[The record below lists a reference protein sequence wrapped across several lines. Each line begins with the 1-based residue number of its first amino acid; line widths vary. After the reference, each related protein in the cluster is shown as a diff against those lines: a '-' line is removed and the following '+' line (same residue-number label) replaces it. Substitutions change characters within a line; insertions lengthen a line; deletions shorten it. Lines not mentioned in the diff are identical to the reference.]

1 MKRILSIII
10 ALSFVMMSLPV
21 AYASETSLDFIP
33 DNNISDIE
41 TLSENNTDTYALNET
56 YERGTFTLTEKHY
69 LERNPGNVTF
79 NAWKPDNFTDS
90 ISGRVYN
97 ASGDPRD
104 EAILK
109 FETTAQGLNAEDKVI
124 LTVAVRAQTAL
135 GVSGGS
141 VRIVGIVDENYA
153 FNGTLPTVDR
163 NYTFTT
169 TEGLTLDFKEYS
181 FDVTS
186 YVKARIQSGAPSI
199 SFLVEL
205 VDSDWK
211 TGDSSVSMDL
221 ALAPYN
227 VAPRLEYKKT
237 ILSDLSYDGNNINI
251 KDGTYTYVVTLDDD
265 TTVPY
270 VSASADNSTVDII
283 QATQV
288 PGTAVIN
295 VDTFGTN
302 TQYKVNFI
310 TPDYEGAVVTESAFI
325 ATRSTSN
332 GRFDANLTS
341 YNVNDDNKYVQVRT
355 DSSTKVRQEGA
366 VVFDIENLLG
376 IPADKKAVLTVYG
389 YGNAA
394 AVNAHTKVEIRG
406 VTGEG
411 VTAGGKYG
419 TDVDYTFKSDIAVT
433 SDPQTAYK
441 FDVTDYLK
449 SKIANSE
456 ETATFAVRVEEGGNS
471 TTLYWYYGGTRKPTL
486 TFEEITAELSD
497 IKVDGVSIDGFESSK
512 TDYTH
517 LLSYNYQ
524 GIPEVTGVTKDSG
537 ATAVTD
543 GPSSVPGTATIE
555 VTTPGGKTK
564 TYTVYLDRA
573 EISTKL
579 TDIKVDGV
587 SIDGFESSKTVYTHY
602 LPDNYQGLPVIS
614 VTKKDNV
621 ASENIVLC
629 DTIPGTVY
637 IDVENFSGKLT
648 TYKIKLCYESSKTQP
663 TTYTILPKVTYLDSL
678 GTVIDEIPEN
688 APVKAVL
695 NLKELR
701 DYDNIT
707 FVTALYDDGFMV
719 DKVSSKKQGNETS
732 LTNTLNVTLSDV
744 SKAQIKSFIL
754 NDYKNG
760 NSIINCATL
769 TSTNNNLKALSFNN
783 SIIAGFNKSIL
794 NYKFKVPASVLNY
807 PELSFKAEDS
817 GVKTEITYPA
827 KLSGIVNVKTTANN
841 GDSKTYSVEF
851 EREDA
856 KVTNVT
862 MDYESFDPNSN
873 LKIYENIQNPVYSGE
888 NEVISEITNPILLHT
903 GRTYLVKNMD
913 EKLLGGTFISL
924 PMDGFIPTTNTKM
937 PEYLNKTGFITFDI
951 NRSATVYV
959 SWRTTAPP
967 QWVTAEGFTNVTNAA
982 KNLIAESDT
991 KISSMEYTYKKHY
1004 DVPEWSETPVTVSL
1018 GATSNH
1024 TYWWIIVVFDE

>member
-10 ALSFVMMSLPV
+10 VLSFILMSVPV
-21 AYASETSLDFIP
+21 AYTSETSLDFIP

-41 TLSENNTDTYALNET
+41 TLSENNTDIYALNET
-56 YERGTFTLTEKHY
+56 YERGTFTLKEKHY
-69 LERNPGNVTF
+69 LERNTGNVTF
-79 NAWKPDNFTDS
+79 SAWKPDNFTDS

-109 FETTAQGLNAEDKVI
+109 FETTAEGLNADDKVI

-169 TEGLTLDFKEYS
+169 TEGLSLDFKEYS

-199 SFLVEL
+199 SFLVEF

-211 TGDSSVSMDL
+211 NGDSSVYMDL

-227 VAPRLEYKKT
+227 VVPHLEYKKT

-270 VSASADNSTVDII
+270 VSALADNSTVDII

-288 PGTAVIN
+288 PGTAVIKVN
-295 VDTFGTN
+295 TYGVE

-310 TPDYEGAVVTESAFI
+310 TDDYIGTATAVGVFN
-325 ATRSTSN
+325 ATRSTTH

-389 YGNAA
+389 YGNVA
-394 AVNAHTKVEIRG
+394 AVNAQTKVEIRG

-419 TDVDYTFKSDIAVT
+419 TDVDYSLKSDIAVT
-433 SDPQTAYK
+433 SDSQTAYK

-456 ETATFAVRVEEGGNS
+456 ETATFAVRVEEGGNA
-471 TTLYWYYGGTRKPTL
+471 TTFYWYYGGTRKPTI
-486 TFEEITAELSD
+486 TFEEISAELSD
-497 IKVDGVSIDGFESSK
+497 IKVDGVSVADFSSAK

-517 LLSYNYQ
+517 LLSYDYQ

-537 ATAVTD
+537 ATAVTEE
-543 GPSSVPGTATIE
+543 PSSVPGIATIE

-573 EISTKL
+573 EISTEL

-587 SIDGFESSKTVYTHY
+587 SIDGFESSKTIYTHY
-602 LPDNYQGLPVIS
+602 LADNYQGFPAIS

-663 TTYTILPKVTYLDSL
+663 TTYTTLPKVTYTDAV
-678 GTVIDEIPEN
+678 GTVIDAVPAN
-688 APVKAVL
+688 ATVNATL
-695 NLKELR
+695 DLRELR
-701 DYDNIT
+701 DEDNIT
-707 FVTALYDDGFMV
+707 FVTALYNDGFMI

-807 PELSFKAEDS
+807 PELLFKTEDS

-827 KLSGIVNVKTTANN
+827 KLSGTVNIKTTANN

-862 MDYESFDPNSN
+862 MDYASFDPNSN
-873 LKIYENIQNPVYSGE
+873 LKIYENIQNPIYSGA

-903 GRTYLVKNMD
+903 GRTYLVKNMED
-913 EKLLGGTFISL
+913 KFLGGTFISL

-937 PEYLNKTGFITFDI
+937 AEYLDKTGFITFDI
-951 NRSATVYV
+951 NRSATVYIAWNDV
-959 SWRTTAPP
+959 SMPAWAS
-967 QWVTAEGFTNVTNAA
+967 AEGFTEVSNATENITA
-982 KNLIAESDT
+982 TSDT
-991 KISSMEYTYKKHY
+991 ATMQMNKIYKKY
-1004 DVPEWSETPVTVSL
+1004 YEVSEWSETPVTVSL
-1018 GATSNH
+1018 GAINQH
-1024 TYWWIIVVFDE
+1024 KYWWIIVVFDD